1 MALTNQDV
9 LEHIRTTVTNNER
22 VFGKT
27 ENRAELCLNIK
38 WKQPSLN
45 TGINAT
51 KELVLFS

>member
-1 MALTNQDV
+1 MVLTNQDV
-9 LEHIRTTVTNNER
+9 LEHVRTTVTDNER

-27 ENRAELCLNIK
+27 ENRAVLCLNIK

-45 TGINAT
+45 TGTKAT